1 MGGSPN
7 RIATFQPA
15 MELRVGLEPTTCA
28 LLVPNIRLALI
39 LPNVKD
45 GGLLTELI

>member
-7 RIATFQPA
+7 RIATFQHT

-28 LLVPNIRLALI
+28 LLVLDIRLALI
-39 LPNVKD
+39 LPKINN